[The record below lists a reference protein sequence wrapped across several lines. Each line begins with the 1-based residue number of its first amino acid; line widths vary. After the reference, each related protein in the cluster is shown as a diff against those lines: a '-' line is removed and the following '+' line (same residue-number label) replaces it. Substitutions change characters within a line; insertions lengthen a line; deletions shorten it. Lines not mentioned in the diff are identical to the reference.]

1 MVDSI
6 LAKESLRV
14 TRTRF
19 RPNLPPGA
27 IGKGAFGVVYRAEDW
42 NQDVVAVKMIETKS
56 EQNKELIAKE
66 IEVLKM
72 LGHPSIV
79 NLRSVIIEPRT
90 DWMFIVMEFVEG
102 GDLLDRLTQDPA
114 PFGEALVRVLTF
126 HVTCGLA
133 YAHSQGVIHRDI
145 KPENILLCK
154 DGFPKVADFGLARTG
169 GNQMSIAPWRTV
181 AGTPCYAAPE
191 VQHATTI
198 YDFSADVY
206 SLGLVLADMILPQV
220 CQDLLKLAQENP
232 LPHEFWGV
240 PTVMPQKAPAEKPV
254 SEKMAAEIAGKQ
266 GYAVGSR
273 VTVNAQGTWF
283 PGIVEHISTTVCP
296 GALHVR
302 YKNGEGKDLRVLILP
317 WHFQHCLRPD
327 NEGGNTRRRNNRRP
341 GDDAAK
347 KCCCV
352 VM

>member
-1 MVDSI
+1 
-6 LAKESLRV
+6 
-14 TRTRF
+14 
-19 RPNLPPGA
+19 
-27 IGKGAFGVVYRAEDW
+27 
-42 NQDVVAVKMIETKS
+42 
-56 EQNKELIAKE
+56 
-66 IEVLKM
+66 
-72 LGHPSIV
+72 
-79 NLRSVIIEPRT
+79 
-90 DWMFIVMEFVEG
+90 
-102 GDLLDRLTQDPA
+102 
-114 PFGEALVRVLTF
+114 
-126 HVTCGLA
+126 
-133 YAHSQGVIHRDI
+133 
-145 KPENILLCK
+145 
-154 DGFPKVADFGLARTG
+154 
-169 GNQMSIAPWRTV
+169 MSIAPWRTV

-206 SLGLVLADMILPQV
+206 SLGLVLADMMHPQVCCSWIFPLLAAEDKERFTKKWPPGTQAYEFSQPLVEIQRRMAAQVPGQRPTLHQV

-302 YKNGEGKDLRVLILP
+302 YKNDEGKDLRVLILP

-327 NEGGNTRRRNNRRP
+327 NKGGNTRRRNNRRP

-347 KCCCV
+347 KCCCI